1 MKTKTIKSILVAIA
15 AIGATVASAQ
25 NTDLQDLRIYINP
38 GHGGFESGDR
48 HMGTVKH
55 GPATYA
61 DTCGFYETNTNLWK
75 SLACVQRLI
84 DYGFKFDPSLNP
96 FPADFKGY
104 VNPNGIQTN
113 GDVQFRYG
121 AARDMSQGIVM
132 SHVKTGYSRDINEIA
147 REVEANNFDLFLSI
161 HSNAATE
168 GASTNYPGMFIRGE
182 NKQQSVPGS
191 LEFALKCWPYAFG
204 NTHSQWTN
212 YSMTN
217 PGYYYDI
224 DFWSGAYATTDHGN
238 GNIVKGYYAV
248 LRHNVPGYLME
259 GYFHT
264 YQPARH
270 RAMNPDV
277 CAIEGEAYAH
287 GIADYFNVEKES
299 TGDLYGIVRDQ
310 HERFK
315 HSFYTAPSNSPDAYL
330 PVNNATVR
338 LKDASGK
345 VVSTYKTDDEYN
357 GAFVFRKL
365 EPGTYYIEVEAEGYK
380 PADELYCG
388 PFEVVAANAIYPMVW
403 IENESY
409 EPPTAETADYVDEI
423 TTPAILMGDSYNFNQ
438 AVTDKEL
445 SQLEGKTV
453 RRVIAK
459 NNYVY
464 VMAKDAQN
472 EPYVYV
478 LDPETLDLVAEVSTE
493 GMEGTYGK
501 MGDIQVT
508 TDGVLVATAVQLNF
522 SDEGQLEGDEV
533 MGAMNFYKWAND
545 AKGVPTGN
553 PEVVFA
559 TPVCGNYYRGMTGF
573 TFAYTG
579 NLTEGVMYLPSYSTY
594 YDRKLRLNVLD
605 IADGKV
611 TSSRYDSTIQPILN
625 MDTLGDDVTFTVSP
639 LNSASFIVNSSNI
652 APMQF
657 NTMSYEF
664 EGTSTVN
671 YAGREGYFKFAG
683 HSLMAVADNDNGSN
697 GGVVLYDITKGIHKA
712 TDVQTANT
720 ALDALKTA
728 STAAAGRTV
737 VSYDSDDNIVAGNI
751 DLYTI
756 RGTKVSRFTTKNAVQ
771 DIVRGNYAYGLK
783 AEKDGNTYNLTF
795 NLTDD
800 AKARVELVS
809 IENGDVIEEFSS
821 PFGKGENS
829 VGFNETNVPAGLY
842 TWRVVVENPTVP
854 TVNKIFDG
862 GFASSGVAI
871 DMNTDS
877 ELFGNVYVSCYD
889 APRRV
894 VGYAADFSTL
904 AISPMMSNADGTFW
918 DTSVGASPW
927 RLAVLPTSKLL
938 ISDWGDKQG
947 GLYLFDPANAEAGRS
962 NFFAGTVR
970 PSSGEWVY
978 DGAVIG
984 GSTAS
989 MQALGTGEETRLVSF
1004 QEDWPSDYKLN
1015 LVEYAIGTKDQIDF
1029 QPTQTAAYKTLSSYL
1044 INGNVDL
1051 NIREKGWAFGQ
1062 VRGAGNNTPGVPVF
1076 LLTDNEGNIVYNSGT
1091 DMPELGGGVGLIGLS
1106 EDAST
1111 FVFQNEGSTITVCSL
1126 TWEPEF
1132 SLTPLYTF
1140 NVLATG
1146 GSSTSSFQCAFDPAG
1161 NLYVANRSSFRA
1173 FALPREATETVTKA
1187 PASQVLECGTVSVED
1202 IAVETADTD
1211 APVRFYNLQGVEMND
1226 ANLTPGVYVRVQGN
1240 TATKVV
1246 VK

>member
-1 MKTKTIKSILVAIA
+1 MKTKTLKRIMVAIA
-15 AIGATVASAQ
+15 AIGATFATQAK
-25 NTDLQDLRIYINP
+25 DLQDLRIYINP

-48 HMGTVKH
+48 HLGTVKH
-55 GPATYA
+55 GAATYT

-75 SLACVQRLI
+75 GLACVQRLI

-113 GDVQFRYG
+113 GDENFLYG
-121 AARDMSQGIVM
+121 AARDLSQGVVM
-132 SHVKTGYSRDINEIA
+132 SHVKTGFSRNINEIA
-147 REVEANNFDLFLSI
+147 KEVEANNFDLFLSI
-161 HSNAATE
+161 HSNAASE

-182 NKQQSVPGS
+182 NRQESVPGS
-191 LEFALKCWPYAFG
+191 LDFALKCWPYAFA

-224 DFWSGAYATTDHGN
+224 DFWSGDYALTDHGN

-287 GIADYFNVEKES
+287 GIADYFGIEKET

-310 HERFK
+310 HERFSHTYYK
-315 HSFYTAPSNSPDAYL
+315 APSNSPDAYL
-330 PVNNATVR
+330 PINNATVK
-338 LKDASGK
+338 LKDATGN
-345 VVSTYKTDDEYN
+345 VVATYLTDDEYN

-365 EPGTYYIEVEAEGYK
+365 QPGKYYIEVEAEGYK
-380 PADELYCG
+380 PADEIYCG
-388 PFEVVAANAIYPMVW
+388 PFEVVAADAIYPVVW
-403 IENESY
+403 IENVDY
-409 EPPTAETADYVDEI
+409 VPPTAEAADYVDEI
-423 TTPAILMGDSYNFNQ
+423 NTPAILMGESYNFTQ
-438 AVTDKEL
+438 AVADKEI
-445 SQLEGKTV
+445 SQLEGKTI

-459 NNYVY
+459 NNYIY
-464 VMAKDAQN
+464 VMAKDADA
-472 EPYVYV
+472 EPYVYI
-478 LDPETLDLVAEVSTE
+478 LDPVSLDVVTEVSTE

-501 MGDIQVT
+501 MGDMQVT
-508 TDGVLVATAVQLNF
+508 NDGVLVATAVQLNF

-545 AKGVPTGN
+545 DKGVPTGK

-559 TPVCGNYYRGMTGF
+559 TAVCGNYYRGMTGF

-579 NLTEGVMYLPSYSTY
+579 NLTEGIMYLPSYSTY

-625 MDTLGDDVTFTVSP
+625 MDTLGDDVTFSISP
-639 LNSASFIVNSSNI
+639 LNSASFIVNSSNV

-664 EGTSTVN
+664 EGTSDVN

-683 HSLMAVADNDNGSN
+683 HSLMATADMDENGEH
-697 GGVVLYDITKGIHKA
+697 GGVILYDITKGIHKA

-720 ALDALKTA
+720 ALEGVTTG
-728 STAAAGRTV
+728 SFAAAGRTL

-751 DLYTI
+751 DLYTF
-756 RGTKVSRFTTKNAVQ
+756 RDNKVSRFTTVGTQQ
-771 DIVRGNYAYGLK
+771 DIVRGNFAYGLK
-783 AEKDGNTYNLTF
+783 SEKDGDMYALTF
-795 NLTDD
+795 SLTGD
-800 AKARVELVS
+800 ADACVQLVSVEDGTVVELAAGS
-809 IENGDVIEEFSS
+809 YEQ
-821 PFGKGENS
+821 GENT
-829 VGFNETNVPAGLY
+829 VTVDPATFEGSY
-842 TWRVVVENPTVP
+842 NWRVVVDNPVVP

-871 DMNTDS
+871 DLNTESD
-877 ELFGNVYVSCYD
+877 LFGNIYVSCYD
-889 APRRV
+889 APRHV
-894 VGYAADFSTL
+894 EGYAADFSTL
-904 AISPMMSNADGTFW
+904 AISPMMSNANGNFW

-947 GLYLFDPANAEAGRS
+947 GLYLFDPANPEAGRS
-962 NFFAGTVR
+962 NFFAGTCN
-970 PSSGEWVY
+970 PASGEWTY
-978 DGAVIG
+978 DGQVIG

-1015 LVEYAIGTKDQIDF
+1015 LVEYAIGTTDQINF
-1029 QPTQTAAYKTLSSYL
+1029 QPTQSEVFANITRYL
-1044 INGNVDL
+1044 ANGNVDL

-1062 VRGAGNNTPGVPVF
+1062 VRGSGNNTPGVPVF
-1076 LLTDNEGNIVYNSGT
+1076 LLTDAEGNIVFNSGE
-1091 DMPELGGGVGLIGLS
+1091 DMPELDGGVGLIGLS

-1111 FVFQNEGSTITVCSL
+1111 FLFQNSGSTITVCELS
-1126 TWEPEF
+1126 WEPEF
-1132 SLTPLYTF
+1132 SLKQLYSF
-1140 NVLATG
+1140 NVLETG
-1146 GSSTSSFQCAFDPAG
+1146 GSSVNSFQCAFDPAG
-1161 NLYVANRSSFRA
+1161 NIYIANRSSFRA
-1173 FALPREATETVTKA
+1173 FALPRQAAQAVT
-1187 PASQVLECGTVSVED
+1187 PAKVADILVGDENSVEA
-1202 IAVETADTD
+1202 IGTD
-1211 APVRFYNLQGVEMND
+1211 NNVNAPVRYYNLQGVEMHD
-1226 ANLTPGVYVRVQGN
+1226 ANLAPGVYVRVQGN
-1240 TATKVV
+1240 NTSKVV